1 MRLFFFVLLITFI
14 APSSAFSQEVNALIS
29 AGYLHE
35 ICKRNDDGT
44 EAIENGHATCQAYI
58 AGIVDYHNLLQSLGT
73 SPNVDVCV
81 PANAKLRDLQ
91 TVIWNY
97 LDRNAQHDAFIAA
110 PAVTLALF
118 QKYPC
123 PKKR

>member
-1 MRLFFFVLLITFI
+1 MRLFFFVLLIGF
-14 APSSAFSQEVNALIS
+14 AFSLPVQAEKANALIS

-35 ICKRNDDGT
+35 ICKRDDNGGET
-44 EAIENGHATCQAYI
+44 VENGHATCQAYI

-73 SPNVDVCV
+73 SPNVDVCI
-81 PANAKLRDLQ
+81 PAGAKLKDLQ
-91 TVIWNY
+91 DIVWRY
-97 LDRNAQHDAFIAA
+97 LDRNAQHDTFIAA

-123 PKKR
+123 SKKR